1 MPSRLAMPNEPTSS
15 GGPKS
20 GPAGTR
26 RQKSCAKF
34 WKEGRPTQQRVQV
47 CNQRNRERHIQHGAK
62 PIRGPVYAIEEECC
76 ELLAMHG
83 IGQGYL
89 VTETVRMGK
98 LQTIALPPP
107 IDTSASDTEDQKI
120 IHKEVVRAIAKRKA
134 KLDSALKKG
143 YTTV

>member
-1 MPSRLAMPNEPTSS
+1 
-15 GGPKS
+15 
-20 GPAGTR
+20 
-26 RQKSCAKF
+26 
-34 WKEGRPTQQRVQV
+34 
-47 CNQRNRERHIQHGAK
+47 
-62 PIRGPVYAIEEECC
+62 
-76 ELLAMHG
+76 MHG